1 MLRRLSDGLLTCAL
15 VLLNV
20 GCPGDLQG
28 EWPDT
33 PLPTCEGDIDV
44 VREIFGR
51 HCGSDACHDGPEPEE
66 SLDLIQD
73 DDEAV
78 FASLISVSS
87 TQCDGRVRIDPNDV
101 SQSFILDKIRGR
113 SAIPPGCGD
122 QMPFGSRLNP
132 NEISCVER
140 WIRERL
146 DGVDGGVRPD
156 AAIDAGDA
164 GVEDAGEDAGPVD
177 APEDMGADM
186 GPDPVDCAPIAAG
199 GFVLCDSEA
208 DRCTGEFLASESC
221 DALCATAGLTC
232 VSGFENIG
240 SGDCMFDDT
249 MPLACDNA
257 LAHMSDYCECGRP

>member
-1 MLRRLSDGLLTCAL
+1 MLVTLMLALTM
-15 VLLNV
+15 

-33 PLPTCEGDIDV
+33 PLPQCEGDIDV

-66 SLDLIQD
+66 GLDLLQD
-73 DDEAV
+73 SDDAV
-78 FASLISVSS
+78 FASLISVPS

-140 WIRERL
+140 WIRQRI
-146 DGVDGGVRPD
+146 DGVDGGMVDASTPD
-156 AAIDAGDA
+156 AGADDGGDDAG
-164 GVEDAGEDAGPVD
+164 GMDAGE
-177 APEDMGADM
+177 ADM
-186 GPDPVDCAPIAAG
+186 GPADMGMAVDCMPIMDM
-199 GFVLCDSEA
+199 GFVLCDSAA
-208 DRCTGEFLASESC
+208 DGCTGEFLASESC
-221 DALCATAGLTC
+221 DALCAAAGLTC
-232 VSGFENIG
+232 IGAYENIG
-240 SGDCMFDDT
+240 SGDCMFDMT
-249 MPLACDNA
+249 MPLACNNPD
-257 LAHMSDYCECGRP
+257 AHMSDYCECGTP